1 MGIELSNTKVLL
13 LNKLIIWI
21 GIVLISNAL
30 LLSNQS
36 WFKNRSIK
44 EQLKKAVVHYNEG
57 RFATTETILKKIL
70 KQEHDNY
77 QSVTWYLM
85 MKADYG
91 LNKIEEARGIARNV
105 LQSYPKSAY
114 VKDVFSCLGDMFV
127 DEGKY
132 SAALRMY
139 LRARSLQSDELFLEK
154 IDQRIMN
161 TLKVN
166 ISLPGVD
173 EMLSVEFDLKNRS
186 ILLLSKAYGAIFSGQ
201 PDDGAQILS
210 GINIDHVPTR
220 YFDFYEELLLAT
232 YRPSRKNITI
242 GVVLPLSGEYQSN
255 GTLFL
260 EGLKSAVQAQ
270 TEGLRNFSLII
281 YDNRSGG
288 IETIQTVKML
298 AKKPE
303 IIAIIGPLNAGNAL
317 IAANTLSGSVIPLL
331 IPSSVQDGLVTLGAN
346 VFQLNSDEKTRGRLA
361 ARYAVQKLGL
371 KNIAVLAPSNEMGHN
386 LVDAFCGELDL
397 LGFAPVKV
405 EWYFGIPED
414 LQRQF
419 NSIRKTAWD
428 LMPKDDEYAEFLGME
443 IDSLDALFKISVDDF
458 FDLQKDT
465 EKELSAKDS
474 SKINLDTID
483 GMYMPIPLDHL
494 SYLATQFPI
503 YNLETQVIGNESWQ
517 DLDILNQEN
526 IGPHLDKMVVITNRK
541 EIFYNEIL
549 SRAGYHKN
557 NEFFYQGV
565 DCVQLLS
572 AVITEDKL
580 DRRTILKSLNS
591 IDEFHGSE
599 RIFSFSGEPLNLN
612 KALQVLQYDQNS
624 FSLVGFFKGD
634 SLITS
639 SYQSP

>member
-21 GIVLISNAL
+21 GIVLICNAL

-154 IDQRIMN
+154 IDRRIMN

-281 YDNRSGG
+281 YDNRSRG

-599 RIFSFSGEPLNLN
+599 RIFSFSGEPPNLN

>member
-1 MGIELSNTKVLL
+1 MLL

-21 GIVLISNAL
+21 GIVLICNAL

-154 IDQRIMN
+154 IDRRIMN

-210 GINIDHVPTR
+210 GVNIDHVPTR

-232 YRPSRKNITI
+232 YRPSRKNVTI

-599 RIFSFSGEPLNLN
+599 RIFSFSGEPPNLN

>member
-1 MGIELSNTKVLL
+1 MSL

-210 GINIDHVPTR
+210 GVNIDHVPAR

-281 YDNRSGG
+281 YDNRSRG

-428 LMPKDDEYAEFLGME
+428 LMPKDDEYAEFLGLE

-580 DRRTILKSLNS
+580 DRRTILKNLNS
-591 IDEFHGSE
+591 IDEFHGLE
-599 RIFSFSGEPLNLN
+599 RIFSFSGEPPNLN

-624 FSLVGFFKGD
+624 FSSVGFFKGD

>member
-1 MGIELSNTKVLL
+1 MLL

-154 IDQRIMN
+154 IDRRIMN

-281 YDNRSGG
+281 YDNRSRG

-599 RIFSFSGEPLNLN
+599 RIFSFSGEPPNLN

>member
-1 MGIELSNTKVLL
+1 MLL

-281 YDNRSGG
+281 YDNRSRG

-517 DLDILNQEN
+517 DLDILNQEH

-599 RIFSFSGEPLNLN
+599 RIFSFSGEPPNLN

>member
-1 MGIELSNTKVLL
+1 MLL

-154 IDQRIMN
+154 IDRRIMN

-281 YDNRSGG
+281 YDNRSRG

-386 LVDAFCGELDL
+386 LVDAFCAELDL

-474 SKINLDTID
+474 SKIILDTID

-599 RIFSFSGEPLNLN
+599 RIFSFSGEPPNLN

>member
-154 IDQRIMN
+154 IDRRIMN

-281 YDNRSGG
+281 YDNRSRG

-419 NSIRKTAWD
+419 ISIRKTAWD

-599 RIFSFSGEPLNLN
+599 RIFSFSGEPPNLN

>member
-1 MGIELSNTKVLL
+1 M
-13 LNKLIIWI
+13 
-21 GIVLISNAL
+21 
-30 LLSNQS
+30 
-36 WFKNRSIK
+36 
-44 EQLKKAVVHYNEG
+44 
-57 RFATTETILKKIL
+57 
-70 KQEHDNY
+70 
-77 QSVTWYLM
+77 
-85 MKADYG
+85 
-91 LNKIEEARGIARNV
+91 
-105 LQSYPKSAY
+105 
-114 VKDVFSCLGDMFV
+114 
-127 DEGKY
+127 
-132 SAALRMY
+132 
-139 LRARSLQSDELFLEK
+139 
-154 IDQRIMN
+154 
-161 TLKVN
+161 
-166 ISLPGVD
+166 
-173 EMLSVEFDLKNRS
+173 
-186 ILLLSKAYGAIFSGQ
+186 
-201 PDDGAQILS
+201 
-210 GINIDHVPTR
+210 
-220 YFDFYEELLLAT
+220 
-232 YRPSRKNITI
+232 
-242 GVVLPLSGEYQSN
+242 
-255 GTLFL
+255 
-260 EGLKSAVQAQ
+260 
-270 TEGLRNFSLII
+270 
-281 YDNRSGG
+281 
-288 IETIQTVKML
+288 KML

-428 LMPKDDEYAEFLGME
+428 LMPKDDEYAEFLGLE

-458 FDLQKDT
+458 FDLPKDT

-599 RIFSFSGEPLNLN
+599 RIFSFSGEPPNLN

-624 FSLVGFFKGD
+624 FSSVGFFKGD

>member
-154 IDQRIMN
+154 IDRRIMN

-288 IETIQTVKML
+288 IETIQTMKML

-419 NSIRKTAWD
+419 ISIRKTAWD
-428 LMPKDDEYAEFLGME
+428 LMPKDDEYAEFLGLE

-599 RIFSFSGEPLNLN
+599 RIFSFSGEPPNLN

>member
-1 MGIELSNTKVLL
+1 VLL

-21 GIVLISNAL
+21 GIVLICNAL

-154 IDQRIMN
+154 IDRRIMN

-281 YDNRSGG
+281 YDNRSRG

-599 RIFSFSGEPLNLN
+599 RIFSFSGEPPNLN

>member
-270 TEGLRNFSLII
+270 TEGLRKFSLII
-281 YDNRSGG
+281 YDNRSRG

-419 NSIRKTAWD
+419 ISIRKTAWD
-428 LMPKDDEYAEFLGME
+428 LMPKDDEYAEFLGLE

-474 SKINLDTID
+474 SKIILDTID

-517 DLDILNQEN
+517 DLDILNQEH

-557 NEFFYQGV
+557 NDFFYLGV

-599 RIFSFSGEPLNLN
+599 RIFSFSGEPPNLN

>member
-1 MGIELSNTKVLL
+1 VLL

-154 IDQRIMN
+154 IDRRIMN

-428 LMPKDDEYAEFLGME
+428 LMPKDDEYAEFLGLE

-599 RIFSFSGEPLNLN
+599 RIFSFSGEPPNLN

>member
-1 MGIELSNTKVLL
+1 MLL

-210 GINIDHVPTR
+210 GVNIDHVPTR

-281 YDNRSGG
+281 YDNRSRG

-428 LMPKDDEYAEFLGME
+428 LMPKDDEYAEFLGLE

-517 DLDILNQEN
+517 DLDILNQEH

-557 NEFFYQGV
+557 NDFFYLGV

-599 RIFSFSGEPLNLN
+599 RIFSFSGEPPNLN

>member
-21 GIVLISNAL
+21 GIVLICNAL

-154 IDQRIMN
+154 IDRRIMN

-281 YDNRSGG
+281 YDNRSRG

-580 DRRTILKSLNS
+580 DRRTILKNLNS

-599 RIFSFSGEPLNLN
+599 RIFSFSGEPPNLN

>member
-1 MGIELSNTKVLL
+1 M
-13 LNKLIIWI
+13 
-21 GIVLISNAL
+21 
-30 LLSNQS
+30 
-36 WFKNRSIK
+36 
-44 EQLKKAVVHYNEG
+44 
-57 RFATTETILKKIL
+57 
-70 KQEHDNY
+70 
-77 QSVTWYLM
+77 
-85 MKADYG
+85 
-91 LNKIEEARGIARNV
+91 
-105 LQSYPKSAY
+105 
-114 VKDVFSCLGDMFV
+114 KDVFSCLGDMFV

-154 IDQRIMN
+154 IDRRIMN

-281 YDNRSGG
+281 YDNRSRG

-419 NSIRKTAWD
+419 ISIRKTAWD

-591 IDEFHGSE
+591 IDEFHGLE
-599 RIFSFSGEPLNLN
+599 RIFSFSGEPPNLN

-624 FSLVGFFKGD
+624 FSSVGFFKGD